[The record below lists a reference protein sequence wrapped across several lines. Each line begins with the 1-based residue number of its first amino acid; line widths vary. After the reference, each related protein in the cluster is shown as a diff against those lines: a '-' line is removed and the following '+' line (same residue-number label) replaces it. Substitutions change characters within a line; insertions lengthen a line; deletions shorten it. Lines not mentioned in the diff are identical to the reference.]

1 MSSQRNP
8 IVESIDDLLRKQG
21 YDMPLRYYLFTR
33 DGLRDWAIGSALA
46 GLCFVASYFLVR
58 ANVF

>member
-1 MSSQRNP
+1 MTQRNP
-8 IVESIDDLLRKQG
+8 LSESIDELLHRQG

-33 DGLRDWAIGSALA
+33 AGLRDWAIGSALA